1 MSSPEK
7 DYSFALKVYKDVKG
21 RKKKKRIKEKK
32 KKRKMKDC
40 FLMQLCNLPG
50 IFELKIFHS
59 SCKCLAI
66 LIIEQQMSVN
76 LKS

>member
-32 KKRKMKDC
+32 KKENEGL
-40 FLMQLCNLPG
+40 FFNATLQPSWN
-50 IFELKIFHS
+50 F
-59 SCKCLAI
+59 
-66 LIIEQQMSVN
+66 
-76 LKS
+76 

>member
-21 RKKKKRIKEKK
+21 REKKKKRIKEKK

-40 FLMQLCNLPG
+40 FFNATLQPSWN
-50 IFELKIFHS
+50 F
-59 SCKCLAI
+59 
-66 LIIEQQMSVN
+66 
-76 LKS
+76 

>member
-32 KKRKMKDC
+32 KKENEGL
-40 FLMQLCNLPG
+40 F
-50 IFELKIFHS
+50 F
-59 SCKCLAI
+59 
-66 LIIEQQMSVN
+66 
-76 LKS
+76 